1 MTAYKSE
8 ALTLSVYRPLVQ
20 GGEYLFDWRTSV
32 ESWRHETRAMG
43 GYWSATSTQADNLTR
58 AEEWLADGLGR
69 HVEVHDEALNLV
81 WEGFVDSVSI
91 DVGGLN
97 VTRGPLLN
105 VANKVKLLYSTID
118 TSDGGFGARASTAYA
133 EDATSQARYGVIHKI
148 LSAGGLSQTNAE
160 QIRDT
165 YLAQNKTPETTSRFT
180 LAGQDN
186 VRLSIE
192 LLGYVHMQTIYPFA
206 SSTTGNGNLSTR
218 LAAILDDDPNGLFS
232 SANASIAT
240 NTVQVSQWED
250 DDPMAW
256 EAIKGL
262 VAMGDAND
270 ARYLYGVYGG
280 RRVVYEAAPA
290 AYTYRREIAAQGDI
304 ETIVGGTVKPWA
316 VKPGR
321 WLLFPDFLV
330 GRSQPS
336 DLRQDPRAMFI
347 ERVVFSL
354 PRGLQLDGSKVSTV
368 EQKIARLG
376 LMGIGA

>member
-1 MTAYKSE
+1 MTSFKSE

-32 ESWRHETRAMG
+32 ESWQHEIRALG
-43 GYWSATSTQADNLTR
+43 GYWSASATQADNLRR
-58 AEEWLADGLGR
+58 AEEWLADGLFR
-69 HVEVHDEALNLV
+69 HVEVYDDSLNQI
-81 WEGFVDSVSI
+81 WEGFVNSVSI

-105 VANKVKLLYSTID
+105 VANRVKLVYSTID

-133 EDATSQARYGVIHKI
+133 DDTASQARYGIVTKI
-148 LSAGGLSQTNAE
+148 LSSGGVSQATAE
-160 QIRDT
+160 QLRDT
-165 YLAQNKTPETTSRFT
+165 YLNQYKAPETTSRFT
-180 LAGQDN
+180 LGGQGD

-192 LLGYVHMQTIYPFA
+192 LLGYVHLQTVYPFT
-206 SSTTGNGNLSTR
+206 SSSIGAVNLSTR
-218 LAAILDDDPNGLFS
+218 LAAILDDDPNNLFS
-232 SANASIAT
+232 SANADITT
-240 NTVQVSQWED
+240 NTLQVSQWED

-256 EAIKGL
+256 DAVKEL
-262 VAMGDAND
+262 VAQGDASDN
-270 ARYLYGVYGG
+270 RYLYGFYGG
-280 RRVVYEAAPA
+280 RRVVYEAAPTT
-290 AYTYRREIAAQGDI
+290 YTYRREIASQGDI
-304 ETIVGGTVKPWA
+304 ETVVGGTVKPWA
-316 VKPGR
+316 VRPGR

-330 GRSQPS
+330 GRSQPA
-336 DLRQDPRAMFI
+336 DLRNDPRALFI

>member
-32 ESWRHETRAMG
+32 SSWQHEIRALG
-43 GYWSATSTQADNLTR
+43 GYWSASASQADSLTR

-69 HVEVHDEALNLV
+69 HVEVHGEALNLI
-81 WEGFVDSVSI
+81 WEGFVNSVSI

-105 VANKVKLLYSTID
+105 LANKVKLLYSTID
-118 TSDGGFGARASTAYA
+118 TGDGGFGARASTAYA

-148 LSAGGLSQTNAE
+148 LSAGGLSQANAE

-206 SSTTGNGNLSTR
+206 SSTTGDGNLSTR
-218 LAAILDDDPNGLFS
+218 LAAILDDDPNHLFS

-240 NTVQVSQWED
+240 NTVQVSQFEN
-250 DDPMAW
+250 DDPTAW
-256 EAIKGL
+256 DAIKSL

-270 ARYLYGVYGG
+270 ARYLYGVYGN
-280 RRVVYEAAPA
+280 RRAVYEAAPNT
-290 AYTYRREIAAQGDI
+290 YSYRREIAASGDI

-330 GRSQPS
+330 GRSQPA
-336 DLRQDPRAMFI
+336 DLRNDPRALFI

>member
-32 ESWRHETRAMG
+32 SSWQHEIRALG
-43 GYWSATSTQADNLTR
+43 GYWSASASQADSLTR

-69 HVEVHDEALNLV
+69 HVEVHDEALNLI
-81 WEGFVDSVSI
+81 WEGFVNAVSI

-105 VANKVKLLYSTID
+105 VANKVKLIYSTID
-118 TSDGGFGARASTAYA
+118 TSDGGFGARASTAYV

-148 LSAGGLSQTNAE
+148 LSSGGLSQANAE
-160 QIRDT
+160 QLRDT

-180 LAGQDN
+180 LSGQDS

-192 LLGYVHMQTIYPFA
+192 LLGYVHMQTIYPFS
-206 SSTTGNGNLSTR
+206 SSTTGDGNLSTR
-218 LAAILDDDPNGLFS
+218 LAAILDDDPNQLFS
-232 SANASIAT
+232 SANANIAT
-240 NTVQVSQWED
+240 NTVQVSQWEN

-256 EAIKGL
+256 EAVKGL

-270 ARYLYGVYGG
+270 ARHLYGVYAG
-280 RRVVYEAAPA
+280 RRVVYEPAPT

-316 VKPGR
+316 VLPGR

-330 GRSQPS
+330 GRSQPA
-336 DLRQDPRAMFI
+336 DLRQDPRAMFV